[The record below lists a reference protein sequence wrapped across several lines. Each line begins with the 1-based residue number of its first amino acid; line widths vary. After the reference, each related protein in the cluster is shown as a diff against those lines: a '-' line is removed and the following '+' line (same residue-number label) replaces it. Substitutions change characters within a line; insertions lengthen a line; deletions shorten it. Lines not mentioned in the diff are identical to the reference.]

1 MGHPVTVCVLG
12 AAGGLAQHIAAEFDT
27 SAIGLDDELP
37 NECDGVIVVVGES
50 PGPAPR
56 PIKDMSESE
65 WRDTAET
72 AAFRVMRVFQRARV
86 VTLARR
92 GNIVVVA
99 PSIGLVGGP
108 ELSHYVSG
116 IEAIRALAKS
126 AARQWAP
133 EQISVNLI
141 VVPLELVAGG
151 VGELARHVGSAA
163 RKDADLAD
171 AVVRAVKF
179 LLSGAGPGLTGS
191 TLVVDGGA
199 VMVP

>member
-12 AAGGLAQHIAAEFDT
+12 AVGGLGHHLAAEFGT
-27 SAIGLDDELP
+27 SAIGLDDDLP
-37 NECDGVIVVVGES
+37 NECDGVIVVVGDD
-50 PGPAPR
+50 PGPTPR
-56 PIKDMSESE
+56 PIKDMSEPE

-72 AAFRVMRVFQRARV
+72 VAFRVMRVLQRARV
-86 VTLARR
+86 VTAARR
-92 GNIVVVA
+92 GNIVVIT

-116 IEAIRALAKS
+116 IEAVRALAKS

-133 EQISVNLI
+133 ERISVNLI
-141 VVPLELVAGG
+141 VVPLELVAGEAG
-151 VGELARHVGSAA
+151 DLARHVGSAA

-171 AVVRAVKF
+171 AVVRAAKF

-191 TLVVDGGA
+191 TMVVDGGA